1 MEQEEQQIV
10 QINVQQELT
19 VQPEV
24 QHVHHV
30 QPERIPLMKVQVHV
44 PLVEPENG
52 VQKEVQPVII

>member
-10 QINVQQELT
+10 QINVLQELT

-30 QPERIPLMKVQVHV
+30 RPERIAQVKAQVHV
-44 PLVEPENG
+44 PLVELENG
-52 VQKEVQPVII
+52 VQREVQHVII